1 MRISTIRAVGL
12 GILSAALA
20 FESAQAGQS
29 AQADGQCQL
38 INTQQG
44 RDLYSGDCT
53 ITETVKNN
61 GQMTVWDI
69 RMGSAE
75 SFLFA
80 CQPNGDCMHGPDEVT
95 FKDHGNSASF
105 RWSNFRLE
113 VQQETGA
120 PSGRNAQG
128 RASQSSEVS
137 DAAESACMSA
147 VNRNYDGRIK
157 HLNVASSEFS
167 QANSEVIINADGERW
182 RCLVSN
188 DGTVQDLSVQ

>member
-1 MRISTIRAVGL
+1 MRIFGITMVGV

-113 VQQETGA
+113 VQQEMGA
-120 PSGRNAQG
+120 PSSAQRTGTRKPVERGFGCRRECLHVCGQQELRWPGQASGRGQFRVLPGKLRSHHQRRRRTLALPG
-128 RASQSSEVS
+128 IERRYRAG
-137 DAAESACMSA
+137 A
-147 VNRNYDGRIK
+147 
-157 HLNVASSEFS
+157 
-167 QANSEVIINADGERW
+167 
-182 RCLVSN
+182 
-188 DGTVQDLSVQ
+188 